1 MPKHSAEMKKERV
14 MNRKVLIAGL
24 AATALIPA
32 AAFADSISVQLGL
45 GGAPVYEAAPVPVQ
59 YEPGY
64 YQPAPSYYEQAP
76 TYVQPEPYYEHPHHV
91 HWDPYRHSWVRYD
104 WRYHQ
109 WYPVGPE
116 SGWR

>member
-1 MPKHSAEMKKERV
+1 

-32 AAFADSISVQLGL
+32 AAFADSISVNLGL
-45 GGAPVYEAAPVPVQ
+45 GAPAPVPVQ

-64 YQPAPSYYEQAP
+64 GQYEPGYGQPAPTYYEQAP
-76 TYVQPEPYYEHPHHV
+76 VYGPEYYGHPHRL
-91 HWDPYRHSWVRYD
+91 HWDAYRHCWVRYD
-104 WRYHQ
+104 WRVHQ

-116 SGWR
+116 TGWR